1 MSSLIKNFLVEKVN
15 KIQKMSNRKT
25 KKIIKKDKS
34 LSFGRKE
41 INPDFEKSIGKK
53 NLKKIPSNMSKKD
66 LTRFVKWPAYMKIQ
80 RQRQLLYKKLK
91 IPPVINSFI
100 RLPDKKLTKKVMDTF
115 FPGGKFLENL
125 SEASSL
131 GWIDNPNP
139 KVILKSIPKEVSDT
153 SKFKICEKYIQTGLR
168 KVVNSIRKGKALFV
182 IISYDV
188 NPIEIIIWLP
198 FLCKKYKIPFSIIS
212 NKKML
217 GSKFGLLQSSCAV
230 ILKYHQ
236 NPFLGD
242 TEDIFKWFGLNL
254 KNN

>member
-1 MSSLIKNFLVEKVN
+1 
-15 KIQKMSNRKT
+15 MSNRK
-25 KKIIKKDKS
+25 IKKNKT
-34 LSFGRKE
+34 LSFRKKE
-41 INPDFEKSIGKK
+41 IKPNSGKSVAKK
-53 NLKKIPSNMSKKD
+53 NKKKTSSNPNKKD
-66 LTRFVKWPAYMKIQ
+66 LTRFIKWPAYMKIQ

-115 FPGGKFLENL
+115 FPEGKLRENL
-125 SEASSL
+125 SENSSL

-139 KVILKSIPKEVSDT
+139 KVMLRSIPKEISDT
-153 SKFKICEKYIQTGLR
+153 RKFKICEKYIQTGLR
-168 KVVNSIRKGKALFV
+168 KVVNSIRRGKALFV

-198 FLCKKYKIPFSIIS
+198 FLCKKYKVPFSIIS